1 MVVSA
6 ERQGEPQPRMTTT
19 LQSRPTHPMT
29 GDPAVGS
36 TAWVGSP
43 TRIVALSGGKDS
55 TAMALK
61 RERDIEDALARADD
75 ASALAIQDRYDPE
88 HHLITLAAEV
98 RRLRG
103 SPDAEPP
110 LPPATCSA
118 LCRACGGRGLV
129 PFKGKYVKTP
139 VLCPD
144 CKGNSGAWHVLISSW
159 AGTVWH
165 PVEVIRLSPARS
177 KVRFLDDNIKG
188 KRGSVHTVPTG
199 ALRSPNPTI

>member
-61 RERDIEDALARADD
+61 RERDIEAALARADD
-75 ASALAIQDRYDPE
+75 ASALAIPDGYDPE

-118 LCRACGGRGLV
+118 IARDMLQTDWLAMHRENQRLRAALERIAGFPVHSEPVGGA
-129 PFKGKYVKTP
+129 YAMQ
-139 VLCPD
+139 D
-144 CKGNSGAWHVLISSW
+144 IAN
-159 AGTVWH
+159 
-165 PVEVIRLSPARS
+165 E
-177 KVRFLDDNIKG
+177 
-188 KRGSVHTVPTG
+188 
-199 ALRSPNPTI
+199 ALSPNPELRRGGEDP